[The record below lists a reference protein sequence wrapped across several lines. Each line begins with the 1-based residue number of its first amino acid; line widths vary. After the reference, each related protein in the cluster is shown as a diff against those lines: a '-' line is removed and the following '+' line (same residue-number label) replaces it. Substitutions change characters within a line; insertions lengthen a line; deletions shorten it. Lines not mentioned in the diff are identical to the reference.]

1 MPDYIVVN
9 DCYVPVGDAD
19 GLKFKRAGQR
29 VSLATSEAN
38 KLVGFVKP
46 VNSFKVRKPK
56 PAEPVASALDL
67 DDPRHDEN
75 VVGVQKLNTPEAVDD
90 ERD

>member
-19 GLKFKRAGQR
+19 GLKFKRVGQR

-56 PAEPVASALDL
+56 PAVEPEPVS
-67 DDPRHDEN
+67 
-75 VVGVQKLNTPEAVDD
+75 VQFLNTPPGVVDD
-90 ERD
+90 EQD